1 MSETSRL
8 ADALTGRYSID
19 REIGRGGMATVYLAH
34 DVRHDRDVAI
44 KVLHSDLGAALGAE
58 RFLAEIKTTAKL
70 QHAHILPLL
79 DSGNADGLLFYV
91 MPLVT
96 GESLRT
102 RLDREKQ
109 LPIPEAVRLAREIA
123 SALDYA
129 HRHGVIHRDIK
140 PENIL
145 LHDGQALVADF
156 GISLAVQSAGNERMT
171 QTGLSLGTPQY
182 MSPEQAMGEKNIDAR
197 SDVYALG
204 AVTYEML
211 AGEAPFT
218 GASVQ
223 AIVAKV
229 LVERPTPLRTSR
241 DTVPAAVEH
250 AVLTALAKLPADR
263 FATAAE
269 FAGALV
275 STSGPAVVAHTESSS
290 ARGSAVRAR
299 SVNLALVAVAVI
311 AIVAAAWGWTR
322 ARPLPD
328 DSVVRATIDLPAGER
343 IYDGAQATLAI
354 SPQGDRIAY
363 TTQGPTGLRTY
374 TRRTSELT
382 GHQIGE
388 GMSNLAFS
396 PDGRWLAFT
405 PVLTGE
411 IKKIPV
417 DGGAVVSLGKSLNNT
432 VRGITWMANDTIV
445 IGTSNGLWAVSSSGG
460 AVTSLFVSDSGGSS
474 AVVST
479 PVALPDGKTVLF
491 TMGPSGDALRLSLW
505 SFATRRR
512 VSAGITPA
520 AATLGY
526 RDGNILYV
534 SISGALM
541 ALPFDLKRG
550 QAAGDPI
557 QVQDSVRVNGA
568 TTSALAALSNSGTFI
583 HVNGQ
588 STATL
593 MLASAGHETP
603 LIAQPHGYYTPRFSP
618 DGHKIVVTIVGPTG
632 NDIHVFDLGAHTLTK
647 LTTEGINGVPEWAPD
662 GKRIVFRSDRAG
674 KRAFFWLPADGSSQ
688 AELLYQPDVPVN
700 EVLLTPDT
708 AWLLIRTAPGG
719 KNSADI
725 LRVKLTGTDRTPV
738 PVVVSPALEQMPRL
752 SPDGKWLAYQ
762 SNESGRFEVYVQPYP
777 SGGRPAKASEGGGN
791 EPMWGRSGR
800 ALYYRTPDGIM
811 SVAVTTGTAFSI
823 GERKLVLP
831 GTYTTD
837 PSHQNYDI
845 SLDGSQFLVL
855 KQADADAKPLLV
867 HNWGQELREKLA
879 AGKK

>member
-1 MSETSRL
+1 MSSLARL
-8 ADALTGRYSID
+8 TEALTDRYRVE

-44 KVLHSDLGAALGAE
+44 KVLHPDLGAALGGE

-70 QHAHILPLL
+70 QHPHILPLL
-79 DSGNADGLLFYV
+79 DSGAADGLLFYV

-96 GESLRT
+96 GESLRARLT
-102 RLDREKQ
+102 RERQ
-109 LPIPEAVRLAREIA
+109 LAIPEAVRIAREVA

-156 GISLAVQSAGNERMT
+156 GISLAVQSAGGERMT

-197 SDVYALG
+197 ADVYALG

-241 DTVPAAVEH
+241 DTISPAIEH
-250 AVLTALAKLPADR
+250 AVLMALAKLPADR

-269 FAGALV
+269 F
-275 STSGPAVVAHTESSS
+275 
-290 ARGSAVRAR
+290 GSALISTNEPQQTMRSDSPASRSRVAGMRATTF
-299 SVNLALVAVAVI
+299 VLAALAGVAMI
-311 AIVAAAWGWTR
+311 AAAWGWL
-322 ARPLPD
+322 RPQQAAD
-328 DSVVRATIDLPAGER
+328 DSVVRATVDLPAGER
-343 IYDGAQATLAI
+343 LFDGAQGTLAI
-354 SPQGDRIAY
+354 SPHGDRIAY

-382 GHQIGE
+382 GHLIGR
-388 GMSNLAFS
+388 GMSNFAFS

-405 PVLTGE
+405 PVQTNE

-417 DGGAVVSLGKSLNNT
+417 DGGAVVSLGTSSNNT
-432 VRGITWMANDTIV
+432 VRGLTWIANDTIV

-460 AVTSLFVSDSGGSS
+460 AVKPLFVSDSAGFS
-474 AVVST
+474 AVISS
-479 PVALPDGKTVLF
+479 PSALSDGKTVLF
-491 TMGPSGDALRLSLW
+491 VMGPTGDALRLSLW
-505 SFATRRR
+505 SFATRKR
-512 VSAGITPA
+512 VSVNVTAS
-520 AATLGY
+520 ATLGY
-526 RDGNILYV
+526 RDGNLLYV
-534 SISGALM
+534 TTSGALM
-541 ALPFDLKRG
+541 ALPFDLDRG
-550 QAAGDPI
+550 RATGDPVQI
-557 QVQDSVRVNGA
+557 QDSVRVNSA
-568 TTSALAALSNSGTFI
+568 TTSALAALSLSGTFI

-588 STATL
+588 SNSTL
-593 MLASAGHETP
+593 ILASAGHETP
-603 LIAQPHGYYTPRFSP
+603 VIGRAQGYDTPRFSP
-618 DGHKIVVTIVGPTG
+618 DGRKIAVTITGPVM
-632 NDIHVFDLGAHTLTK
+632 NDIYVFDLGAHTETR
-647 LTTEGINGVPEWAPD
+647 LTTEGMNGVPEWTPD
-662 GKRIVFRSDRAG
+662 GKRIVFRSDRGG
-674 KRAFFWLPADGSSQ
+674 KRAFFWQPADGTSKS
-688 AELLYQPDVPVN
+688 ELLYQPDVPVN
-700 EVLLTPDT
+700 EAFLSPDT
-708 AWLLIRTAPGG
+708 AWLVIRTAPGG

-725 LRVKLTGTDRTPV
+725 LRVKLTGSDRTPIPNV
-738 PVVVSPALEQMPRL
+738 IGPALEQMPRL

-762 SNESGRFEVYVQPYP
+762 SNETGMFEVYVQPFPAGGP
-777 SGGRPAKASEGGGN
+777 SVKASDGGGN

-800 ALYYRTPDGIM
+800 TLYYRTSDGVF
-811 SVAVTTGTAFSI
+811 SVTVTTGAAFSI

-831 GTYTTD
+831 GAYLTD
-837 PSHQNYDI
+837 PSHQNYDV

-867 HNWGQELREKLA
+867 HNWGRELREKLTV
-879 AGKK
+879 GKK